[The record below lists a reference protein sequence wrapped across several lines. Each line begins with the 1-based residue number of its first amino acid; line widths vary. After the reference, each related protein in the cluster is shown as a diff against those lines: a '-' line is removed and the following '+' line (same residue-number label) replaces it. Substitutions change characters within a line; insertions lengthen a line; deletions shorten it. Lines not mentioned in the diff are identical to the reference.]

1 MNWNPFSG
9 NNSALPFYVW
19 KNFGIGTEIGAD
31 RAWTGIFV
39 LMVVVMIFFTIARV
53 LGNRKG

>member
-9 NNSALPFYVW
+9 NNSALPFYIW
-19 KNFGIGTEIGAD
+19 KNFGLGTETAIA

-39 LMVVVMIFFTIARV
+39 LMVVVMIFFTLTRL
-53 LGNRKG
+53 LGNKKG